1 MYKMETV
8 KMQIQF
14 KGSKVQGSKF
24 KYNSESS
31 FKATPPIRHSEPLVG
46 EESTKEEVG
55 GW

>member
-1 MYKMETV
+1 MNYLLFEIIRLL
-8 KMQIQF
+8 QD
-14 KGSKVQGSKF
+14 GQGSKF